1 VDAVFGVRFR
11 RIDYNNR
18 IVLLLALDL
27 AALDTAPDRALA
39 RNLARHPRLRERGT
53 ALVSENFAAL
63 HGVYP
68 GRELVIHG
76 KDGLLRLQVLGT
88 AVDYTWNR
96 GTILI
101 DRSWYRQA
109 FEDDLVDVYD
119 LFVHPGRDVK
129 QVRKAIE
136 QRWGKQDI
144 LFTLT
149 REEVNREVAGQLR
162 RVYSLAYAQQVVVGL
177 VALLGVIGALF
188 ISVLQRRR
196 ELGLLR
202 AVGATRAQVLRSVL
216 TEATLMSLVGGVV
229 GFLIGLVMEW
239 YVVRVLLLDEA
250 GFTFAVRIP
259 WLAAGVVFGLSVLL
273 ATLVGLWP
281 AWYATRL
288 RITEAI
294 AYE

>member
-1 VDAVFGVRFR
+1 
-11 RIDYNNR
+11 
-18 IVLLLALDL
+18 
-27 AALDTAPDRALA
+27 
-39 RNLARHPRLRERGT
+39 
-53 ALVSENFAAL
+53 VSENFAAL
-63 HGVYP
+63 HGVHP
-68 GRELVIHG
+68 GQDLVIHG
-76 KDGLLRLQVLGT
+76 KDGLLRLRVLGT

-101 DRSWYRQA
+101 DRGWYRQA
-109 FEDDLVDVYD
+109 FEDDLVDVFD
-119 LFVHPGRDVK
+119 LFVHPGRDAN
-129 QVRKAIE
+129 QVRKAVE
-136 QRWGKQDI
+136 QRWGRQDI

-177 VALLGVIGALF
+177 VALLGVISALF

-229 GFLIGLVMEW
+229 GFLIGLAMEW

-259 WLAAGVVFGLSVLL
+259 WFAAGVVFGLSVLF

-281 AWYATRL
+281 AWHATRL